1 MIELLRNDAAGKLV
15 LRLTVGILMLFHGV
29 SKLMHSGSVDFIG
42 SKLTE
47 AGLPALLAYGVYV
60 GEVVAPVMILL
71 GVFSRV
77 GGLIVV
83 INMLFAV
90 LLVHT
95 GDILFTCSAP
105 LPSYS
110 WVAASMPSGRTEPRR
125 PGTRLTTSTART
137 ACPGYEK
144 APLQGLFHVAR
155 DCVSVDRIRQ
165 RYPATGCREAGPEP
179 SPAGRWWTD
188 TVEQV
193 IVQINKTPFP
203 GDRNSFC
210 IAPPMYSRTV
220 FQHKDVSGK

>member
-47 AGLPALLAYGVYV
+47 AGLPALLANGVYV

-95 GDILFTCSAP
+95 GDILALTDHGG
-105 LPSYS
+105 
-110 WVAASMPSGRTEPRR
+110 W
-125 PGTRLTTSTART
+125 RL
-137 ACPGYEK
+137 E
-144 APLQGLFHVAR
+144 LQAFYLFGAL
-155 DCVSVDRIRQ
+155 
-165 RYPATGCREAGPEP
+165 A
-179 SPAGRWWTD
+179 
-188 TVEQV
+188 
-193 IVQINKTPFP
+193 IVFL
-203 GDRNSFC
+203 G
-210 IAPPMYSRTV
+210 
-220 FQHKDVSGK
+220 SGKYAVRPD